1 MPTEAPRPEPVSP
14 QPAALNRQISRL
26 AALPQ
31 PAWLHEEV
39 GRRLADKLDAIRLTP
54 KDWVDWGAFLGTGA
68 DLVAQRY
75 PQARRWVL
83 EPNEALA
90 ERSRQVWTAG
100 HARPWWQAWK
110 KSTPPVVSQGQP
122 WPDAWP
128 TDGAGLLWANMAL
141 HAQADLDGALKAWHG
156 ALAINGFVMCSG
168 LGPDTARELR
178 AVYRELGWPLPTI
191 HFIDMHDLGDAM
203 VKAGFLDPV
212 MDMERLTLTWADATS
227 MLAEL
232 RTWGGNVAW
241 GRFAGLRTPRWRE
254 RLIEVLNQH
263 LRGPDGRLRL
273 TVEVVYGHAIKPLP
287 KVPLAEETRVS
298 LGDMKR
304 LIKAGG
310 KPG

>member
-1 MPTEAPRPEPVSP
+1 MPSEAPVPESVAP
-14 QPAALNRQISRL
+14 QPAALKRQATRL
-26 AALPQ
+26 ATLPQ

-39 GRRLADKLDAIRLTP
+39 ARRLADKLDAIRLTP

-75 PQARRWVL
+75 PQARRWVV
-83 EPNEALA
+83 EPSDVLV
-90 ERSRQVWTAG
+90 ERSRQIWTAG
-100 HARPWWQAWK
+100 HARPWWQPWK
-110 KSTPPVVSQGQP
+110 KTTPPVVREGQP

-128 TDGAGLLWANMAL
+128 PDGAGLLWANMAL
-141 HAQADLDGALKAWHG
+141 HAQADLDAAFKAWHG
-156 ALAINGFVMCSG
+156 ALAIDGFLMCSG

-178 AVYRELGWPLPTI
+178 SVYRDLGWPLPTI
-191 HFIDMHDLGDAM
+191 QFIDMHDLGDAM

-212 MDMERLTLTWADATS
+212 MDMERLTLTWADADA

-241 GRFAGLRTPRWRE
+241 GRFTGLRTPRWRK
-254 RLIEVLNQH
+254 RLVGSLNQH
-263 LRGPDGRLRL
+263 LRGADGRLSL
-273 TVEVVYGHAIKPLP
+273 TVEVVYGHAVKPLP

-310 KPG
+310 KPR